1 MLYANSEMALW
12 NIFLENLL
20 PRSARYSPRVV
31 QPVFIFRRIPVPH
44 TRVPDTGFIRIY
56 ICLPDMASSVGD
68 GALKPLQRAMKLAN
82 KAIQL
87 DTGNRHRDAYV
98 EYLKSVNFISQILAE
113 EAEQK
118 VNEGLSPD
126 SQKMLKLAEQCLE
139 RARTTAGKLGK
150 PNINL
155 QSLEN
160 QISEVPDAPSTL
172 KAARTT
178 PISSFASLPMTS
190 QVSVGHQYGHRRA
203 CSDEA
208 QKLVSFPTPE
218 VFQMLRAAEVQSSR
232 KDLTPLEEASIQNQK
247 LRAAYEVR
255 LARLNPSQASQK
267 TSLTLS
273 LQRQMMENLVIAKA
287 REETL
292 QRKAEERRLRLQE
305 ESNRR
310 FSKNK
315 QMTPA
320 EEEQKALYTAMLEYE
335 QDYEWPKVYKEKI
348 RSNPGDADLV
358 SSYVCQIL
366 STSDHPI
373 AKLLIHLQCQ
383 IYNRIYSVISKD
395 NTQETSISKPFRHSL
410 PADPALLSAFNT
422 SLKSSKSLHCL
433 PGPPR
438 PSIQHSHS
446 IGEGLE
452 SWENS
457 VSTQLDK
464 ALSKKDME
472 NSFEDLESL
481 LSPTLLAMPAALQRL
496 TMAQHLNI
504 VVKEIHNARD
514 RLLSS
519 TMFSLNLPTSPQ
531 VKEACLECLE
541 ESFFPPL
548 WPALLALYRQVLFA
562 REQSLL
568 QVMDL
573 YSTAMPS
580 VVGVPV
586 KLYPEDIKEP
596 YKAAVEDLEHLPH
609 QRTPQRKLECI
620 VRTLRVICECTEE
633 YCPTPGTAAIGADDL
648 LPILAFVVL
657 KSHMSHLLSEC
668 AALEEFIHEG
678 YLIGEEGYCLTS
690 LQSALAYLE
699 TLPVP
704 PSPPPV

>member
-1 MLYANSEMALW
+1 MRMWMFCQQHCFFMWPDS
-12 NIFLENLL
+12 
-20 PRSARYSPRVV
+20 
-31 QPVFIFRRIPVPH
+31 H
-44 TRVPDTGFIRIY
+44 T
-56 ICLPDMASSVGD
+56 
-68 GALKPLQRAMKLAN
+68 
-82 KAIQL
+82 
-87 DTGNRHRDAYV
+87 DAYV
-98 EYLKSVNFISQILAE
+98 EYLKSVNFISQVLAE

-118 VNEGLSPD
+118 ANEGLSPD
-126 SQKMLKLAEQCLE
+126 SRKMLKLAEQCLE
-139 RARTTAGKLGK
+139 RARTTADKLGK
-150 PNINL
+150 PDIKL
-155 QSLEN
+155 QSTEN
-160 QISEVPDAPSTL
+160 ISEVPDPPLTMKAPSTM
-172 KAARTT
+172 
-178 PISSFASLPMTS
+178 SASPPPTSVTS
-190 QVSVGHQYGHRRA
+190 QVSFSYQYGHRRA
-203 CSDEA
+203 CSDEV
-208 QKLVSFPTPE
+208 QKLGAFPTPE
-218 VFQMLRAAEVQSSR
+218 VFQMLRAAEVQSAR
-232 KDLTPLEEASIQNQK
+232 KELTPLEEASIQNQK

-255 LARLNPSQASQK
+255 LARLNPTQAAQK

-320 EEEQKALYTAMLEYE
+320 EEEQKKLYTAVLEYE
-335 QDYEWPKVYKEKI
+335 QDYDWPKVYKEKI
-348 RSNPGDADLV
+348 KSNPSDLELV

-383 IYNRIYSVISKD
+383 IYNRLYPVISKD
-395 NTQETSISKPFRHSL
+395 ANQETSKLFRRSL
-410 PADPALLSAFNT
+410 PVDPVPLSTLNT
-422 SLKSSKSLHCL
+422 SQLKSSKSLHCL

-438 PSIQHSHS
+438 SSIPHSLS

-452 SWENS
+452 SWEYS
-457 VSTQLDK
+457 GSGQPDK
-464 ALSKKDME
+464 GLSRKDME

-481 LSPTLLAMPAALQRL
+481 LSPTSLTMPAALQRL
-496 TMAQHLNI
+496 TVAQHLNVI
-504 VVKEIHNARD
+504 VKEIHNVRD

-519 TMFSLNLPTSPQ
+519 TMFSLNLPLSQQ

-548 WPALLALYRQVLFA
+548 WPALLALYRQVMFA
-562 REQSLL
+562 REESLL
-568 QVMDL
+568 KVMDS
-573 YSTAMPS
+573 YSTATPS
-580 VVGVPV
+580 VVGVQK

-596 YKAAVEDLEHLPH
+596 YRAAVEDLEHLPR
-609 QRTPQRKLECI
+609 QRTPQRKLESI

-657 KSHMSHLLSEC
+657 KSRMSHLLSEC
-668 AALEEFIHEG
+668 AALEEFIHDG

-704 PSPPPV
+704 PSPSAV

>member
-1 MLYANSEMALW
+1 
-12 NIFLENLL
+12 
-20 PRSARYSPRVV
+20 
-31 QPVFIFRRIPVPH
+31 
-44 TRVPDTGFIRIY
+44 
-56 ICLPDMASSVGD
+56 MASSAGD

-82 KAIQL
+82 RAIQL

-98 EYLKSVNFISQILAE
+98 EYLKGVNFISQVLAE

-126 SQKMLKLAEQCLE
+126 SRKMLKLAEQCLE
-139 RARTTAGKLGK
+139 RARTTAEKLDK
-150 PNINL
+150 PDIHL
-155 QSLEN
+155 KSLEN
-160 QISEVPDAPSTL
+160 HISEVPDPPPTIKASST
-172 KAARTT
+172 TT
-178 PISSFASLPMTS
+178 PPPTSMTS
-190 QVSVGHQYGHRRA
+190 QVSVSHQYGHRRA
-203 CSDEA
+203 CSDEV
-208 QKLVSFPTPE
+208 QKLGNFPTPE
-218 VFQMLRAAEVQSSR
+218 VFHMLRSAEVQSAR
-232 KDLTPLEEASIQNQK
+232 KELTPLEEASIQNQK

-255 LARLNPSQASQK
+255 LARLNPMQASQK

-320 EEEQKALYTAMLEYE
+320 EEEQKKLYTAVLEYE
-335 QDYEWPKVYKEKI
+335 QDYDWPKVYKEKI
-348 RSNPGDADLV
+348 KSNPSDPELV

-373 AKLLIHLQCQ
+373 AKLVINLQCQ
-383 IYNRIYSVISKD
+383 IYNRLYPVISQD
-395 NTQETSISKPFRHSL
+395 TTQETSKLFRYSL
-410 PADPALLSAFNT
+410 PIDPIPLSTLNM
-422 SLKSSKSLHCL
+422 SQLKSSKSLHSL

-438 PSIQHSHS
+438 PSIQHSRS
-446 IGEGLE
+446 IGEGME
-452 SWENS
+452 SWEYS
-457 VSTQLDK
+457 RSSQPDRGQSRK
-464 ALSKKDME
+464 EME

-481 LSPTLLAMPAALQRL
+481 LSPTSLTMPAALQKL
-496 TMAQHLNI
+496 TVAQHLNV
-504 VVKEIHNARD
+504 VVKEIHNVRD
-514 RLLSS
+514 RLLAS
-519 TMFSLNLPTSPQ
+519 TMFSLNLPSSPQ

-541 ESFFPPL
+541 DSFFPPL
-548 WPALLALYRQVLFA
+548 WPALLALYRQVMCA
-562 REQSLL
+562 REESLL

-573 YSTAMPS
+573 YSAAMPS
-580 VVGVPV
+580 VVGVR
-586 KLYPEDIKEP
+586 KRLYPEDIKEP
-596 YKAAVEDLEHLPH
+596 YRAAVEDLEHLPR

-657 KSHMSHLLSEC
+657 KSRMSHLLSEC

-704 PSPPPV
+704 PSSPPV

>member
-1 MLYANSEMALW
+1 MSY
-12 NIFLENLL
+12 
-20 PRSARYSPRVV
+20 
-31 QPVFIFRRIPVPH
+31 
-44 TRVPDTGFIRIY
+44 
-56 ICLPDMASSVGD
+56 MASSVGD
-68 GALKPLQRAMKLAN
+68 GSLKPLQRAMKIAN
-82 KAIQL
+82 RAIQL

-98 EYLKSVNFISQILAE
+98 EYLKSVNLISQILAE

-118 VNEGLSPD
+118 VNDGLSLD

-139 RARTTAGKLGK
+139 RARTTAEKLGK
-150 PNINL
+150 PNIDL
-155 QSLEN
+155 LSPEN
-160 QISEVPDAPSTL
+160 HISEVPDPPKTI
-172 KAARTT
+172 KAASTMSSSSI
-178 PISSFASLPMTS
+178 PSISMTS
-190 QVSVGHQYGHRRA
+190 QLSVIHKYGHRRA
-203 CSDEA
+203 CSDEV
-208 QKLVSFPTPE
+208 QKLNAFPTPE

-232 KDLTPLEEASIQNQK
+232 KELTPLEEASIQNQK

-255 LARLNPSQASQK
+255 LARLNPRQASQK

-320 EEEQKALYTAMLEYE
+320 EEEQKTLYTAVLEYE
-335 QDYEWPKVYKEKI
+335 QDNEWPKVHKEKI
-348 RSNPGDADLV
+348 KSNPSDSDLV
-358 SSYVCQIL
+358 CSYVCQIL

-373 AKLLIHLQCQ
+373 AKLVIHLQCQ
-383 IYNRIYSVISKD
+383 IYSRLYSVINKD
-395 NTQETSISKPFRHSL
+395 TTQETSVCKLFRHSL
-410 PADPALLSAFNT
+410 PADPASLLALNT
-422 SLKSSKSLHCL
+422 PQLKSSKSLHCL

-446 IGEGLE
+446 VGEGLE
-452 SWENS
+452 SWENPGS
-457 VSTQLDK
+457 IQLDRSQ
-464 ALSKKDME
+464 SKKDME

-481 LSPTLLAMPAALQRL
+481 LSPTSMSMPAALQRL
-496 TMAQHLNI
+496 TITQHLNV

-514 RLLSS
+514 LLLSS
-519 TMFSLNLPTSPQ
+519 TMFSLNLPSSPQ

-541 ESFFPPL
+541 DSFFPPL
-548 WPALLALYRQVLFA
+548 WPALLTLYRQVLFA
-562 REQSLL
+562 REESLL

-596 YKAAVEDLEHLPH
+596 YKAAVEDLEQLPH
-609 QRTPQRKLECI
+609 QCSPQRKLECI
-620 VRTLRVICECTEE
+620 VRTMRVICECAEE
-633 YCPTPGTAAIGADDL
+633 YCPVPGTAAIGADDL
-648 LPILAFVVL
+648 LPILAFVLL